1 MALNRVTL
9 IGNVGKRPETR
20 TFENGSRVTSF
31 TLATTERYTDRDGE
45 RRELTEWHNVTAFGR
60 LAETAESLP
69 AKIDGYNALLRK
81 FGYMSE
87 NCRTEIDRLTRLRRT
102 AENAQKSLKRHVL
115 DAMNAFGFDRLEGG
129 TCKMSKGSTTGV
141 EVDEDTLLAGITGAV
156 AELAA
161 TLPAYVTL
169 ELKVSKKA
177 LSDGPMYDGHSD
189 PKQFLMSYE
198 ATI

>member
-1 MALNRVTL
+1 MTLFQLTEKQRAIEDALY
-9 IGNVGKRPETR
+9 
-20 TFENGSRVTSF
+20 ENG
-31 TLATTERYTDRDGE
+31 G
-45 RRELTEWHNVTAFGR
+45 ELTPEIETA

-177 LSDGPMYDGHSD
+177 LSDGYRQTGELPDGARIVRSEH
-189 PKQFLMSYE
+189 L
-198 ATI
+198 TVR